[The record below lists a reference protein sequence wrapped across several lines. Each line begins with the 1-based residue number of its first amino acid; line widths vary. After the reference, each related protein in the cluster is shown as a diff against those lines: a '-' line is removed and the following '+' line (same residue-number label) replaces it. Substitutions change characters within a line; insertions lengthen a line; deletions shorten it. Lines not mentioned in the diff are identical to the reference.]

1 MSIRL
6 LVTLCLSLFAFQLH
20 AESIRTQTGYYYP
33 VGTDN
38 LQVSSCGR
46 WLMKPDKDYD
56 GSNIPDGC
64 YPPGNQG
71 PVYHIGVD
79 LIAGYGTPVR
89 AIADGKVKPWS
100 RSGWGTGN
108 IGLLIEHESAEY
120 GSFTALYGHIR
131 SSDAKSAGSVVR
143 AGETIG
149 EIGHWSNGEHLH
161 FGIVHPKLDNP
172 IVSGYGM
179 WVWEKYGKAVVLNG
193 KGYYDNGLI
202 DPIDFM
208 VHSGPDNYMSRF
220 PYVIP
225 NPITTESAW
234 FYDLCYIANTPD
246 ARCSSQSIQFYFEC
260 VGENWPGCAVD
271 PSVWSAV
278 GETGKTSANTYG
290 VGGDGYIPPQDP
302 QPNDPVNLTQ
312 DTDILGAD
320 GNELYAGRD
329 GFLHG
334 MKAKVRVAVKAKG
347 GNAGNWKTKRSSSV
361 ILIKYLVSANDG
373 PWNVWNV
380 GVITIAKL
388 DEGQTI
394 TETKEYTIP
403 SGISSIAFRTEI
415 DYRDEVEEYDEG
427 DNMSR
432 VERFE
437 VSNLRPNLVPTDVF
451 FTSASD
457 GTRYISGA
465 TLLEDQMWH
474 PHCEIANLGQIASPI
489 QTVVSHRMDGQ
500 ERDTDSLSAGDP
512 ALGSIATEVVWSMWK
527 LGDTGTRTY
536 TCCVDSKNQ
545 LPELNEGDNC
555 KSATY
560 NVVPYKS
567 DLIVSDLYLITSG
580 GQVVRNG
587 TSIPENS
594 TVHPYCVATN
604 QGNRN
609 TRNGIRLR
617 YEVDAGNYRGD
628 DGLDAGDLKVG
639 ASKTEYMSD
648 GFRLGDT
655 GTRTYRCC
663 VDYQG
668 SESELNES
676 NNCATIG
683 FTVYPTA
690 PAITITDLWVDY
702 DGKVVR
708 NGGTG
713 SKGKRYHPNVT
724 FTNTGNRGMS
734 CGAEAK
740 YYINS
745 NSYRDRDGIDNLG
758 IGQSGHERVEN
769 DNIKLGDGGW
779 RSYRVTIQ
787 SNCGEF
793 PTVERTMSFYVK

>member
-1 MSIRL
+1 MQRLSFAVFLMLFTLGVFGAYPYSTCPIGQWTLEGDNFQKVYDKNGNYLPNESYWADIYKFSQCNCTSYVAYKINEWADSHSPTNPLFCNSFSIFGDPETDRWGNAHQWKNAVGDRIPGVFSRYPLLPEVNEEEGINDWNSYPWKNVWKLSNHTISTVQIDHAIAWWDSSVGGTFGHVAWVESVAKDGKTVTVSEYNWDNRL
-6 LVTLCLSLFAFQLH
+6 FFGKRERSP
-20 AESIRTQTGYYYP
+20 S
-33 VGTDN
+33 D
-38 LQVSSCGR
+38 S
-46 WLMKPDKDYD
+46 DY
-56 GSNIPDGC
+56 PDGFLYILTDELVEC
-64 YPPGNQG
+64 
-71 PVYHIGVD
+71 D
-79 LIAGYGTPVR
+79 LTGLCSNECTG
-89 AIADGKVKPWS
+89 DG
-100 RSGWGTGN
+100 GGGGN
-108 IGLLIEHESAEY
+108 I
-120 GSFTALYGHIR
+120 
-131 SSDAKSAGSVVR
+131 
-143 AGETIG
+143 
-149 EIGHWSNGEHLH
+149 
-161 FGIVHPKLDNP
+161 NP
-172 IVSGYGM
+172 I
-179 WVWEKYGKAVVLNG
+179 
-193 KGYYDNGLI
+193 
-202 DPIDFM
+202 P
-208 VHSGPDNYMSRF
+208 
-220 PYVIP
+220 
-225 NPITTESAW
+225 T
-234 FYDLCYIANTPD
+234 
-246 ARCSSQSIQFYFEC
+246 
-260 VGENWPGCAVD
+260 
-271 PSVWSAV
+271 
-278 GETGKTSANTYG
+278 
-290 VGGDGYIPPQDP
+290 
-302 QPNDPVNLTQ
+302 DPVNLTQ

-329 GFLHG
+329 SILPG
-334 MKAKVRVAVKAKG
+334 MKVKVRVAVQAEG
-347 GNAGNWKTKRSSSV
+347 GDAGNWKTRNDADTIDIAYSVSS
-361 ILIKYLVSANDG
+361 NDG
-373 PWNVWNV
+373 PWTQFDT
-380 GVITIAKL
+380 GYITISKL

-403 SGISSIAFRTEI
+403 HGISSVAFRTEI

-427 DNMSR
+427 DNTSR

-437 VSNLRPNLVPTDVF
+437 VSNLRPDLIPADVF
-451 FTSASD
+451 LTSTSD
-457 GTRYISGA
+457 GTRYISGT
-465 TLLEDQMWH
+465 TLLEDQTWH
-474 PHCEIANLGQIASPI
+474 PHCEIANLGEIASPI
-489 QTVVSHRMDGQ
+489 QTEVSHRMDGQ
-500 ERDTDSLSAGDP
+500 ERDTDSLGAGQP
-512 ALGSIATEVVWSMWK
+512 LPGSLTTEVVWSAWK

-545 LPELNEGDNC
+545 LPELNEGNNC

-560 NVVPYKS
+560 TVVPYKS

-587 TSIPENS
+587 TSIPQHT

-609 TRNGIRLR
+609 VRNGTRLR

-628 DGLDAGDLKVG
+628 DGLDAADLKVG

-668 SESELNES
+668 QESELNEG
-676 NNCATIG
+676 NNCATMS

-690 PAITITDLWVDY
+690 PKITITDLWVDY

-724 FTNTGNRGMS
+724 FTNTGNKGMT

-740 YYINS
+740 YHINS

-779 RSYRVTIQ
+779 RSYRVTVG

-793 PTVERTMSFYVK
+793 PTVEATMSFYLK